1 MIHHDDQDDSG
12 AENVSAK
19 QYTIMVRNLPKDTSV
34 VELVQHFSTLYALD
48 QVDALHDHAH
58 PRNHI
63 LETTP

>member
-1 MIHHDDQDDSG
+1 MLFVCLFVLFVCIQYVIHHEDQDDSG

-48 QVDALHDHAH
+48 QVG
-58 PRNHI
+58 
-63 LETTP
+63 TP